1 VKKNSNQAKKLNTR
15 AKALADADAIET
27 RLRTAHIVS
36 VEPPRSYS
44 RIKKKTK
51 KEESLIRVR
60 QQFREEFCRKMD
72 EWANAYSTSLPT
84 DEEYTKRERERF
96 AKAWFIVRASVA
108 KSNALWR
115 LFYAGEE
122 LRKTPCPVHKG
133 RWSGCGEDPR
143 CGCWSYGN
151 ITGWL
156 AEHPDNPDAPNPPA
170 MMVRLES

>member
-1 VKKNSNQAKKLNTR
+1 MKKNSKQAKKPNKQ
-15 AKALADADAIET
+15 AKTLADAEAIEA
-27 RLRTAHIVS
+27 RLRTARIVS
-36 VEPPRSYS
+36 VKPPRSS
-44 RIKKKTK
+44 GRIKKKTK

-60 QQFREEFCRKMD
+60 RQFREEFCRKMH
-72 EWANAYSTSLPT
+72 EWANAYSTPLPT
-84 DEEYTKRERERF
+84 DDEDKSRERERF
-96 AKAWFIVRASVA
+96 AKAWFIVSASIG

-115 LFYAGEE
+115 LFYAGED

-133 RWSGCGEDPR
+133 RWSGCGQDPG

-156 AEHPDNPDAPNPPA
+156 AEHPDNPDAPNPPV